1 MAPFF
6 SRRISK
12 QDKPRENAG
21 TNEKPLPAPPRAASF
36 NFRSSKRDK
45 EKTSLDA
52 KTAQH
57 GRESSAISL
66 VTPSHG
72 IENEVH
78 TADNALSS
86 LDIGSKNDN
95 DNNNNIHNGGPS
107 SSATSI
113 RPSSSAFRP
122 RSVSPNK
129 SARGPSTPDLSQ
141 RSSMVASYGG
151 LSAVEEGGEG
161 HGHYVPVQASWSS
174 MAEDDLINNLGP
186 RERGRQ
192 EVLWEI
198 VSSEERCV
206 STYPL
211 DLGDQSKSKAEC

>member
-6 SRRISK
+6 SRRASK

-21 TNEKPLPAPPRAASF
+21 TTEKPLPAPPRAASF
-36 NFRSSKRDK
+36 NFRSSKK
-45 EKTSLDA
+45 EKGKNSLDEKA
-52 KTAQH
+52 AQH
-57 GRESSAISL
+57 GRGSSEQSPAP
-66 VTPSHG
+66 PSNG
-72 IENEVH
+72 IGHEVHIAENE
-78 TADNALSS
+78 LSN
-86 LDIGSKNDN
+86 LDIASNN
-95 DNNNNIHNGGPS
+95 DNNNNNDNGGPS

-141 RSSMVASYGG
+141 QSSMVAGYGG

-206 STYPL
+206 STYP
-211 DLGDQSKSKAEC
+211 